1 MNVYIDNM
9 LKRATSL
16 SVSNAD
22 PSYQASSLYDVI
34 LSNNLLCTGP
44 STEITAAWGPNVF
57 ADSIA
62 LLDCNW
68 TIGHVTVVSQG
79 ETEYDSEIVSRGKN
93 TIVKLPRLVMITA
106 LTLSL
111 ETEAGKTDPQAAAD
125 PLSVGI
131 LWVGVKTELPLFQT
145 GFKYKPN
152 ILSKADR
159 TRYGIVYGVKRTAL
173 KSFEINF
180 TGLDNRK
187 RLILEDYIET
197 VQFTEPHLVEPYEA
211 GEFPPVYA
219 TLDDG
224 GGFTK
229 QKNGFTWDGFSLSY
243 MEAK

>member
-1 MNVYIDNM
+1 MNVYIDNV
-9 LKRATSL
+9 LRQALPDSL
-16 SVSNAD
+16 SVSNLD
-22 PSYQASSLYDVI
+22 PAYHASSLYDTI
-34 LSNNLLCTGP
+34 LSNNVLCTGTV
-44 STEITAAWGPNVF
+44 STISAAWGVNVF

-68 TIGHVTVVSQG
+68 TIGHLTVASQG
-79 ETEYDSEIVSRGKN
+79 ETVYDADIVSLGAN
-93 TIVKLPRLVMITA
+93 TVIKLPRIVMITA

-111 ETEAGKTDPQAAAD
+111 EAIGA
-125 PLSVGI
+125 LSVGI
-131 LWVGVKTELPLFQT
+131 LWAGVKTAFPLFQA
-145 GFKYKPN
+145 GFKHKPN

-173 KSFEINF
+173 KSFEISF
-180 TGLDNRK
+180 ADLDNHK
-187 RLILEDYIET
+187 RLLLEEYIEA

-219 TLDDG
+219 TLDG
-224 GGFTK
+224 SGGFTK